1 MVKELD
7 REDIIKKLNTD
18 FAFLVRFILDNNLNA
33 VVQNLKVAGV
43 KVPLTYTKKDIL
55 DIVYTEIARGNVDEM
70 LKALNVPYLASAD
83 NYTDGFEDYFNPTT
97 KTETETES
105 GESASAE
112 ESKGS
117 FWAMLGATIVNAL
130 PNIIDAFGGDSTT
143 PPPPPPP
150 ARKNT
155 GLIVG
160 GVLVVIAIVVIIL
173 VRRKKKA

>member
-1 MVKELD
+1 MVKELNK
-7 REDIIKKLNTD
+7 EDIIKKLNTD

-97 KTETETES
+97 KTEEMLCAIWSEVLDIANVGVES
-105 GESASAE
+105 N
-112 ESKGS
+112 
-117 FWAMLGATIVNAL
+117 FFRL
-130 PNIIDAFGGDSTT
+130 GGDSM
-143 PPPPPPP
+143 
-150 ARKNT
+150 
-155 GLIVG
+155 
-160 GVLVVIAIVVIIL
+160 
-173 VRRKKKA
+173 